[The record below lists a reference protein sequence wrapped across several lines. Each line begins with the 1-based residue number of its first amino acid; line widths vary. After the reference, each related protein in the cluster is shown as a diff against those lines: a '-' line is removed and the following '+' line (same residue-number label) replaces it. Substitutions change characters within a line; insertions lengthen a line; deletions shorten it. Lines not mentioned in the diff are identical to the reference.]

1 MNKIINNLASSKDV
15 SITSK
20 FVYNNSIASSDFP
33 FFQVTDD
40 MLLFVKLSFDSSI
53 YVPKINKLVLNLLA
67 KVFYGN
73 IIFKVGL
80 IKNNDMTDSS
90 LIKAYSDYMN
100 SNNKNIIEH
109 AIINGTRTSSS
120 IDGEVQNI
128 QLDLS
133 NIFKSV
139 TYGQE
144 ITVVIQFA
152 NIVDTLFIYSPQY
165 MAKQNSVVVSGVISS
180 VSGLSSEYKYD
191 VNDFKECGQLLV
203 NLCTGEPIYTLDL
216 FQTSSK
222 KNPINISIIQNQE
235 KTESVKFSKY
245 KILSPYR
252 YRIYKSHT
260 DYIVEDPTGYK
271 SCYAKV
277 EIPKIGKD
285 HNELLKEYKHLTKE
299 DTDLYINYFDYS
311 YLIIRESNKYFLYD
325 KYGNETKFIGSNIV
339 EQINTLGYKYTYN
352 YSGNRLDSIV
362 NSDNEVVGF
371 AYNSNNEIIK
381 IIIPKLNRYVSF
393 TYDESKKTVKIE
405 VYYEKDNIKE
415 SIKSITLE
423 FSNNTELSKVID
435 NKTGE
440 YLKILQNSHNLTV
453 YSVGLYN
460 SDGSKIAYKNI
471 YDFYGNVA
479 KVKDIEGNIV
489 RYEFD
494 NNKRIRTIVDNK
506 AHTISYSYDFKG
518 NLISQSKEQT
528 NSRNLIENNSFEN
541 EDIFKAWVKGGSSAT
556 IMESI
561 KGGIYGERCLEVK
574 TQGNEEASISQKIVN
589 IKGRSYVLSGFI
601 KHSGLSYVTNK
612 KISIGIYAKYTIS
625 SNTFQDR
632 VLVSLDNTN
641 SGWYKFISPT
651 LTIPSAAKD
660 IELDIKLIVDHVT
673 TTVYL
678 DELQLTNGDYVTRY
692 NLIENGYMDFIDEKG
707 LPKNWEIKNFES
719 EDKVIE
725 KSEDSDTFGKIIGN
739 KVLRIKE
746 NKENKVK
753 MMSQRLNIKGLAGDT
768 YVYSL
773 ISKSLTTAN
782 TIYMAYIR
790 IIYEEGGSETFSYNL
805 ERNSTVYNQ
814 KTIEVRANKDYKG
827 IEVGIRYNGN
837 NEAYFDCFQLYR
849 DTYGNTYSY
858 DDKGNIIE
866 AKDSK
871 GRIQRAIYDED
882 NKVSSMLLGEES
894 NYIYEY
900 DSKGRL
906 IEVRDI
912 KGNIVEIS
920 YNEDDEV
927 VRTLINNEI
936 ENKVIY
942 DKENKKE
949 KNINSYGHEEEIEK
963 DEVNN
968 IIRVTSPNGLIT
980 NYQYNKRNE
989 LIEVKEG
996 EEKHTLSYDEK
1007 GNISG
1012 IKVEGGSGYQISYD
1026 TFGSVLKVKKDNVNI
1041 EQNEYDEIKDG
1052 YNKGLL
1058 VKRTYGE
1065 KGAEY
1070 NYQYDSKGRVVKFL
1084 IGAKEKERYVYDEN
1098 DNIYEK
1104 EDVERKEK
1112 TYYTYDMNNRLVY
1125 ERNNK
1130 GESKRYVYDNK
1141 GNLQQKSV
1149 NGVVTNYQYSY
1160 ERGEGRKER
1169 YINKIIETYK
1179 DEVVISSYKGQ
1190 GLYGARKEYSV
1201 NEYEKDKE
1209 LNMYVMVFNNKNS
1222 FVQYRSSSFN
1232 KYKDKNWQERYKENN
1247 TFYMWVKFIGEIGT
1261 ENLVR
1266 FRKDTQEIASV
1277 SVDSE
1282 GRLSY
1287 NEGKIKTQGKVRLNE
1302 WNLVGVRQLK
1312 EGVSL
1317 ILNDEITKQINLQIK
1332 IKEIDNVVISDQ
1344 QGTKEM
1350 KMIINVSYMFFSAY
1364 RYTNNQ
1370 ISILYKEGKESLVK
1384 KEEEEKANLTIYYD
1398 EKVYK
1403 GYDVITLCGSIESGK
1418 GNRAQRIEESQEE
1431 NIYKYDKGSGKLI
1444 YGCYSGDKNKLSYN
1458 LNMRLSGTIS
1468 LMFKLKENIVK
1479 ERTIISNRLQEIEE
1493 LGIKITSDK
1502 KVKIIVNDESE
1513 ILETKVTENKW
1524 NNVIVS
1530 YSGTKLEIYLNG
1542 EKIRSKSDKVISLS
1556 YCETYIGIDPKEE
1569 ESELEG
1575 QVEMLAYKGSGVID
1589 AVEASSIS
1597 KNGRSK
1603 VIKEKYDELGKKESS
1618 EIEGYKVSYR
1628 YEKERIESEIDDSHE
1643 VIKYEYEKGSNR
1655 VSKKIRLFDNVV
1667 EREERYQYDSKGQ
1680 IVKEIR
1686 NKEEINY
1693 SYDKEGNLIKEN
1705 NKEYIY
1711 NSGRLVRV
1719 VEGNTLIQEIMYD
1732 GTKDKY
1738 KPINLIV
1745 NGSREDLRYEG
1756 RRLIGIGK
1764 DISYEYDGE
1773 GRRISKTV
1781 KGNKEEYKY
1790 EGERLVKIIK
1800 EGREIEVLYDI
1811 KGEIVGLKNEEGYY
1825 YYRKDALG
1833 NIERIIDSTGKTIV
1847 KYEYSVWGELIEEKK
1862 IENKKIVEDNPYKYK
1877 SYYYDKESGLYYL
1890 KSRYY
1895 SASLHRFISL
1905 DQTEY
1910 MEIGSITGLNLY
1922 VYCGNDPVN
1931 MADPDGCFWDTV
1943 FDVAFITW
1951 EIYDLVNGGY
1961 KDWKNW
1967 VALGIDVIFAVI
1979 PFVQSGAGQVIKVGN
1994 KIDDTVDVANAINK
2008 IDNIKDMSKVTM
2020 IGRSMDR
2027 VTDTAKLI
2035 GKADN
2040 LYVAWKGFDA
2050 TATGLKRIVHN
2061 GISMIHDAGWMFGKL
2076 RSGYTVIDIG
2086 MTTLHKGRGLYYGA
2100 ERFVIIL
2107 WKTRNI
2113 WKLPINYYS

>member
-1 MNKIINNLASSKDV
+1 
-15 SITSK
+15 
-20 FVYNNSIASSDFP
+20 
-33 FFQVTDD
+33 
-40 MLLFVKLSFDSSI
+40 
-53 YVPKINKLVLNLLA
+53 
-67 KVFYGN
+67 
-73 IIFKVGL
+73 
-80 IKNNDMTDSS
+80 
-90 LIKAYSDYMN
+90 
-100 SNNKNIIEH
+100 
-109 AIINGTRTSSS
+109 
-120 IDGEVQNI
+120 
-128 QLDLS
+128 
-133 NIFKSV
+133 
-139 TYGQE
+139 
-144 ITVVIQFA
+144 
-152 NIVDTLFIYSPQY
+152 
-165 MAKQNSVVVSGVISS
+165 
-180 VSGLSSEYKYD
+180 
-191 VNDFKECGQLLV
+191 
-203 NLCTGEPIYTLDL
+203 
-216 FQTSSK
+216 
-222 KNPINISIIQNQE
+222 
-235 KTESVKFSKY
+235 
-245 KILSPYR
+245 
-252 YRIYKSHT
+252 
-260 DYIVEDPTGYK
+260 
-271 SCYAKV
+271 
-277 EIPKIGKD
+277 
-285 HNELLKEYKHLTKE
+285 
-299 DTDLYINYFDYS
+299 
-311 YLIIRESNKYFLYD
+311 
-325 KYGNETKFIGSNIV
+325 
-339 EQINTLGYKYTYN
+339 
-352 YSGNRLDSIV
+352 
-362 NSDNEVVGF
+362 
-371 AYNSNNEIIK
+371 
-381 IIIPKLNRYVSF
+381 
-393 TYDESKKTVKIE
+393 
-405 VYYEKDNIKE
+405 
-415 SIKSITLE
+415 
-423 FSNNTELSKVID
+423 
-435 NKTGE
+435 
-440 YLKILQNSHNLTV
+440 
-453 YSVGLYN
+453 
-460 SDGSKIAYKNI
+460 
-471 YDFYGNVA
+471 
-479 KVKDIEGNIV
+479 
-489 RYEFD
+489 
-494 NNKRIRTIVDNK
+494 
-506 AHTISYSYDFKG
+506 
-518 NLISQSKEQT
+518 
-528 NSRNLIENNSFEN
+528 
-541 EDIFKAWVKGGSSAT
+541 
-556 IMESI
+556 
-561 KGGIYGERCLEVK
+561 
-574 TQGNEEASISQKIVN
+574 
-589 IKGRSYVLSGFI
+589 
-601 KHSGLSYVTNK
+601 
-612 KISIGIYAKYTIS
+612 
-625 SNTFQDR
+625 
-632 VLVSLDNTN
+632 
-641 SGWYKFISPT
+641 
-651 LTIPSAAKD
+651 
-660 IELDIKLIVDHVT
+660 
-673 TTVYL
+673 
-678 DELQLTNGDYVTRY
+678 
-692 NLIENGYMDFIDEKG
+692 
-707 LPKNWEIKNFES
+707 
-719 EDKVIE
+719 
-725 KSEDSDTFGKIIGN
+725 
-739 KVLRIKE
+739 
-746 NKENKVK
+746 
-753 MMSQRLNIKGLAGDT
+753 
-768 YVYSL
+768 
-773 ISKSLTTAN
+773 
-782 TIYMAYIR
+782 
-790 IIYEEGGSETFSYNL
+790 
-805 ERNSTVYNQ
+805 
-814 KTIEVRANKDYKG
+814 
-827 IEVGIRYNGN
+827 
-837 NEAYFDCFQLYR
+837 
-849 DTYGNTYSY
+849 
-858 DDKGNIIE
+858 
-866 AKDSK
+866 
-871 GRIQRAIYDED
+871 
-882 NKVSSMLLGEES
+882 
-894 NYIYEY
+894 
-900 DSKGRL
+900 
-906 IEVRDI
+906 
-912 KGNIVEIS
+912 
-920 YNEDDEV
+920 
-927 VRTLINNEI
+927 
-936 ENKVIY
+936 
-942 DKENKKE
+942 
-949 KNINSYGHEEEIEK
+949 
-963 DEVNN
+963 
-968 IIRVTSPNGLIT
+968 
-980 NYQYNKRNE
+980 
-989 LIEVKEG
+989 
-996 EEKHTLSYDEK
+996 
-1007 GNISG
+1007 
-1012 IKVEGGSGYQISYD
+1012 
-1026 TFGSVLKVKKDNVNI
+1026 
-1041 EQNEYDEIKDG
+1041 
-1052 YNKGLL
+1052 
-1058 VKRTYGE
+1058 
-1065 KGAEY
+1065 
-1070 NYQYDSKGRVVKFL
+1070 
-1084 IGAKEKERYVYDEN
+1084 
-1098 DNIYEK
+1098 
-1104 EDVERKEK
+1104 
-1112 TYYTYDMNNRLVY
+1112 MNNRLVY

-1350 KMIINVSYMFFSAY
+1350 KMIIKVSYMFFSAY

-1732 GTKDKY
+1732 ETKDKY

-1847 KYEYSVWGELIEEKK
+1847 KYEYSVWGELIEEKE

-1931 MADPDGCFWDTV
+1931 MADPDGCAPKWLQIVGWVGFAIGATLCIASTIIL
-1943 FDVAFITW
+1943 FSGLSTATFIGA
-1951 EIYDLVNGGY
+1951 V
-1961 KDWKNW
+1961 
-1967 VALGIDVIFAVI
+1967 VIGAAKGSLI
-1979 PFVQSGAGQVIKVGN
+1979 GAGIGFGVGAVVGGVGAVLN
-1994 KIDDTVDVANAINK
+1994 GEEFGSKEFWSDFLYGGMAGFGVGAIVGAVYGGFYGANGWYNAKALEFTNSGSSEVFLGKDPTYYEIAQKYGGTSFHVSNEVWNSTASMKGVNMWKINK
-2008 IDNIKDMSKVTM
+2008 AFLKQQIALKNKFVLTSYNITGMYAKEVAYVMSHGGVWAFL
-2020 IGRSMDR
+2020 
-2027 VTDTAKLI
+2027 V
-2035 GKADN
+2035 
-2040 LYVAWKGFDA
+2040 
-2050 TATGLKRIVHN
+2050 
-2061 GISMIHDAGWMFGKL
+2061 
-2076 RSGYTVIDIG
+2076 
-2086 MTTLHKGRGLYYGA
+2086 
-2100 ERFVIIL
+2100 
-2107 WKTRNI
+2107 
-2113 WKLPINYYS
+2113 